1 MNEYISNYYIRIKI
15 EDIFKQDKSNNLIG
29 NTAEEKYDYYMQY
42 FFYNKR
48 HMQLLV
54 KKYSELSRLHEVKN
68 TKLFLEKAEI
78 LKKILVDYTKINQ
91 AVCPIK
97 AKNIKKLNSS

>member
-1 MNEYISNYYIRIKI
+1 MDDSCLLLKMNEYISNYYIRIKI

-54 KKYSELSRLHEVKN
+54 KQGFVYTFACKN
-68 TKLFLEKAEI
+68 LYLTICGRA
-78 LKKILVDYTKINQ
+78 
-91 AVCPIK
+91 
-97 AKNIKKLNSS
+97 AKSK

>member
-1 MNEYISNYYIRIKI
+1 MLLKMNEYISNYYIRIKI

-54 KKYSELSRLHEVKN
+54 KKYEIIFGKSR
-68 TKLFLEKAEI
+68 
-78 LKKILVDYTKINQ
+78 
-91 AVCPIK
+91 
-97 AKNIKKLNSS
+97 NIKKNFG